1 MKDASN
7 FKFELLNWMIE
18 LLERYNQKENLRETS
33 MN

>member
-1 MKDASN
+1 MKDVSN

-33 MN
+33 MK